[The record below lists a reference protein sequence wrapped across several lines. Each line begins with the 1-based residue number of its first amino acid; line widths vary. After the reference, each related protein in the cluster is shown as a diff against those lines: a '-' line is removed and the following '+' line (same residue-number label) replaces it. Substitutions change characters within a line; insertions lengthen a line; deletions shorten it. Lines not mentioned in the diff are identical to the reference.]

1 MTTVVLERVFR
12 MGSIELPDPAPDL
25 EPPVKALRLYSA
37 QYPHLRRATLSEPR
51 TEGTR
56 VVYEVEKPPVQTKG

>member
-37 QYPHLRRATLSEPR
+37 QYPHLRRATLVHCRMKLPILSAN
-51 TEGTR
+51 GN
-56 VVYEVEKPPVQTKG
+56 